1 MKYDDNYIYIY
12 ISNSMIYSDDM
23 KLSDNI
29 SDIMKLSDNISDIM
43 KYSSEIR
50 ANFGY
55 SGSHS
60 LSEETKSLRGRE
72 QRVSLEDL
80 CTGSVW

>member
-29 SDIMKLSDNISDIM
+29 SDIMKLSDNTPFNISFLTIFYLLDTMNI
-43 KYSSEIR
+43 
-50 ANFGY
+50 
-55 SGSHS
+55 
-60 LSEETKSLRGRE
+60 
-72 QRVSLEDL
+72 
-80 CTGSVW
+80 